1 MKYKVSL
8 TDKTNINVRFQT
20 YRRDMLAL
28 TATLSIGTLNV
39 AIPTNELAPL
49 VTINAEDL
57 LDAGIGPGPITG
69 HLIVKNANNE
79 VQIKQII
86 EFDVF
91 DDEIPEDTDVQMILC
106 AVPVVINTPKGGGSQ
121 EEIEKIKKQI
131 QDLINGGLQIKKLL
145 FVDSDDNEFDVIA
158 MIHEGLPTLDVT
170 RKTPPNDGE

>member
-8 TDKTNINVRFQT
+8 TDDTSISVRFQT

-28 TATLSIGTLNV
+28 TAKLSIGSFELD
-39 AIPTNELAPL
+39 IPTNELEPV
-49 VTINAEDL
+49 VTIDAASL

-69 HLIVKNANNE
+69 HLVVKNAKGE
-79 VQIKQII
+79 VQYKQII
-86 EFDVF
+86 EFDVL
-91 DDEIPEDTDVQMILC
+91 DDGLPEKMELQMILC
-106 AVPVVINTPKGGGSQ
+106 AVPVVINTPKGGGTE

-145 FVDSDDNEFDVIA
+145 FVDSNDNEFDVIA

-170 RKTPPNDGE
+170 KKNS

>member
-8 TDKTNINVRFQT
+8 TDNTNINVRFQT
-20 YRRDMLAL
+20 YRRDMIDL

-39 AIPTNELAPL
+39 DIPTNELSPV
-49 VTINAEDL
+49 VTITAEDL
-57 LDAGIGPGPITG
+57 LDAGIGPGQISG
-69 HLIVKNANNE
+69 ILVVKNANNE

-106 AVPVVINTPKGGGSQ
+106 AVPVVINTPK
-121 EEIEKIKKQI
+121 KQI

-170 RKTPPNDGE
+170 KKNS

>member
-8 TDKTNINVRFQT
+8 TDNTQINVRFQT

-91 DDEIPEDTDVQMILC
+91 DDEIPEDTEVQMILC
-106 AVPVVINTPKGGGSQ
+106 AVPVVINTPKHSGD
-121 EEIEKIKKQI
+121 EIEKIKKQI

-158 MIHEGLPTLDVT
+158 MIHEGSPTLNVT
-170 RKTPPNDGE
+170 KKNS